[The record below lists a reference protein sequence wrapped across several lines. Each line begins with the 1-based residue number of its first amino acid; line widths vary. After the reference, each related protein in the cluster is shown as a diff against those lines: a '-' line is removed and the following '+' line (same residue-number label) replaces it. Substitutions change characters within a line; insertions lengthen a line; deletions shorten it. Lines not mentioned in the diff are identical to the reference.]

1 LEKPF
6 LTRQLM
12 QNPQIEVIETQAT
25 ETEENTPKVLF
36 KYRPLST
43 HDDLA
48 RVLDIII
55 NQRLYLPTV
64 AQLNDPFE
72 GCSIIINGTWAGC
85 SIPITIGELQPPMKE
100 ALGKY
105 RVLSLA
111 GRYDSPQM
119 WAHYANG
126 FKGVCL
132 AISTSSLPYSCEKV
146 EYNNE
151 IKHEAGSR
159 LETKECALKDSCELI
174 ARKSLLRKME
184 SWFYENEWRVIVHK
198 DELDKPFLN
207 LGEKAFPFII
217 LGQNMQNNFRELI
230 SDICQE
236 KHIPVFRTHQM
247 PQECCVLPLP
257 NDMQL
262 RYDGENIHKQIR
274 DYEQAHNLKSI
285 ERLMEMN

>member
-1 LEKPF
+1 
-6 LTRQLM
+6 M
-12 QNPQIEVIETQAT
+12 QNQQIEVIETQAT

-43 HDDLA
+43 RDDLA

-64 AQLNDPFE
+64 TQLNDPFE

-85 SIPITIGELQPPMKE
+85 SIPIAVGELQPPMKE

-126 FKGVCL
+126 FRGICL
-132 AISTSSLPYSCEKV
+132 AISTSSFPYSCEKV
-146 EYNNE
+146 EYSNK
-151 IKHEAGSR
+151 IKHESGSH
-159 LETKECALKDSCELI
+159 LEAKGYTPNDGCEFM
-174 ARKSLLRKME
+174 ARNSLLRKME
-184 SWFYENEWRVIVHK
+184 SWSYENEWRVIVNQDNL
-198 DELDKPFLN
+198 DEKFLN
-207 LGEKAFPFII
+207 LGEGAFPFLV
-217 LGQNMQNNFRELI
+217 LGQNMQDNLRELI
-230 SDICQE
+230 SGVCKE
-236 KHIPVFRTHQM
+236 KHIPLFRTHQM

-274 DYEQAHNLKSI
+274 DYEQAHNLESI
-285 ERLMEMN
+285 DRLMEMN